1 MNFAEII
8 EELIPI
14 ICFSGPSIAVVYY
27 GKYLDN
33 DEESKK
39 ALHIAISSMVISLYL
54 IVTLMIL
61 HSIIA

>member
-1 MNFAEII
+1 MNLAEII
-8 EELIPI
+8 EDLIPI
-14 ICFSGPSIAVVYY
+14 ICFSGPSIAVVCY

-39 ALHIAISSMVISLYL
+39 YYNIAISSMVISLYL
-54 IVTLMIL
+54 IGTLMIL